1 MQSKEGDDLSCL
13 TIELVDQNDVIHTD
27 GEHKVAIHI
36 EGGIHTYQKI
46 VSALGMEIVIRNEED
61 TVKGSCIAKAQE
73 ILMNSTETQAIFM
86 TCVMEAMAKYIGT
99 VIH

>member
-1 MQSKEGDDLSCL
+1 
-13 TIELVDQNDVIHTD
+13 
-27 GEHKVAIHI
+27 
-36 EGGIHTYQKI
+36 
-46 VSALGMEIVIRNEED
+46 MEIVIRNEED